1 MVGRVLGKNGA
12 VKRILRKILKKQKLN
27 YDELLTFVIEVEGV
41 INSLPLCYNYD
52 AANVDN
58 TIT

>member
-41 INSLPLCYNYD
+41 INSRPLCYNYD